1 MTAMSTLA
9 ARRGVAMSQH
19 IPDRPTVDRL
29 PRRRSDQVQR
39 VVGWLLVLAGLLTVV
54 LAVVAASAAYDA
66 GLDRIKQDAATR
78 TTVVGV
84 LLDDAPPIG
93 PGPSRPTRVSYV
105 DQTGRPQVGQV
116 PVTGNLIAGTPVRVE
131 VNGNGRVGIEP
142 PTRGDAV
149 FSAVAA
155 GTAVTLGGILLLV
168 FAWMGVRAVVLA
180 RNCTAWERQWR
191 LVEPQWSGRGTAA
204 P

>member
-1 MTAMSTLA
+1 
-9 ARRGVAMSQH
+9 MSQH
-19 IPDRPTVDRL
+19 VPDRRTVDRL
-29 PRRRSDQVQR
+29 PRRPSDRAQR
-39 VVGWLLVLAGLLTVV
+39 AIGWILVLAGLLAVV
-54 LAVVAASAAYDA
+54 VAVVAGASAYEA
-66 GLDRIKQDAATR
+66 GLDRIKQDAAAR

-105 DQTGRPQVGQV
+105 DQAGRPQVGQV
-116 PVTGNLIAGTPVRVE
+116 SVTGNLIAGTPVRVE
-131 VNGNGRVGIEP
+131 VDGDGRVGVEP

-155 GTAVTLGGILLLV
+155 GTAVALGGILLLV
-168 FAWMGVRAVVLA
+168 FAWMGVRSLVLA
-180 RNCTAWERQWR
+180 RNCTAWEREWR
-191 LVEPQWSGRGTAA
+191 LVEPGWSGRGTAA

>member
-1 MTAMSTLA
+1 
-9 ARRGVAMSQH
+9 MSQH
-19 IPDRPTVDRL
+19 IPDRPTADRL
-29 PRRRSDQVQR
+29 ARRPSDQVQR
-39 VVGWLLVLAGLLTVV
+39 VVGWMLVLAGVLTVV
-54 LAVVAASAAYDA
+54 LAVIAGSSAFDA
-66 GLDRIKQDAATR
+66 GLDRIKQDAAAR

-131 VNGNGRVGIEP
+131 VDGDGRVGVEP
-142 PTRGDAV
+142 PTRGDAM

-168 FAWMGVRAVVLA
+168 FAWMGVRSLVLA
-180 RNCTAWERQWR
+180 RNCTAWEREWR
-191 LVEPQWSGRGTAA
+191 LVEPGWSGRGTAA